1 VTETVALLVNA
12 LVVGIPVLLLVKDT
26 ETVRVKEVVRD
37 KETVA
42 ERVVSWDAGTVT
54 GGLGDLVNAL
64 VVGIPV
70 LLLVKD
76 TETVRVKEV
85 VRDKETVAERV
96 VNWDAATVT
105 GGLGDLVNAI
115 VEGIPDLL
123 RVIVPETE

>member
-54 GGLGDLVNAL
+54 GGLGDLVNAM
-64 VVGIPV
+64 
-70 LLLVKD
+70 
-76 TETVRVKEV
+76 
-85 VRDKETVAERV
+85 
-96 VNWDAATVT
+96 
-105 GGLGDLVNAI
+105 
-115 VEGIPDLL
+115 VEGTPDLL
-123 RVIVPETE
+123 RLMVPETE

>member
-1 VTETVALLVNA
+1 MVE
-12 LVVGIPVLLLVKDT
+12 
-26 ETVRVKEVVRD
+26 
-37 KETVA
+37 
-42 ERVVSWDAGTVT
+42 GTP
-54 GGLGDLVNAL
+54 D
-64 VVGIPV
+64 